1 MEVDMGKIY
10 VVDTNVILN
19 DAHFIETL
27 SDNSENLIVIPETVL
42 DEIDSKKMGFD
53 EINFQAREFARML
66 SESKLNDV
74 EKNDIITIIE
84 TDIENKKTNRKT
96 KIEIWL
102 KEEYEADKFN
112 YEKNILNDRKILEI
126 AKDVEKKYND
136 KDVIFVSN
144 DIMAR
149 TRALSYGLKTE
160 NIYLNKNDEE
170 LVFHKTI
177 EIDDELSPSGIH
189 LKEIKKFDP
198 DHKPYNFSYTFKLPS
213 GQELLGIIK
222 NERIEL
228 IDEKEL
234 RRQDVSPKNKEQ
246 LFFSAGV
253 LDDYFK
259 IVVTDA
265 VAGSG
270 KTLLAISGALK
281 LIKSKQYQKIVYI
294 RNSIESIDKGED
306 VGYLPGLEEKF
317 RIYNHPL
324 YDSLEYIIRQE
335 LKKKK
340 NSNSIKESEIN
351 AMVSEKIEEYKLKYG
366 IETMWVGELRG
377 RTISNAIVIVDEA
390 QNISNKTLQLIL
402 SRIDETCKVIIVGST
417 LQIDNPYL
425 NKYTNSLTTL
435 LNSLKEKHD
444 EVNIF
449 GVKLHKVL
457 RGPITE
463 WAEKVFGN
471 YKRKK

>member
-1 MEVDMGKIY
+1 MGKIY

-74 EKNDIITIIE
+74 EKRGKNKIIKTSIF
-84 TDIENKKTNRKT
+84 NKKTNQKT
-96 KIEIWL
+96 DIEIWM
-102 KEEYEADKFN
+102 KEN
-112 YEKNILNDRKILEI
+112 YSAINKEFEKNIINDRKIIEI
-126 AKDVEKKYND
+126 ADDVTKHYAD
-136 KDVIFVSN
+136 KEVIFISN

-149 TRALSYGLKTE
+149 TRALSFGLNTE
-160 NIYLNKNDEE
+160 NIYMGKNDEE
-170 LVFHKTI
+170 LEFHKKI
-177 EIDDELSPSGIH
+177 ELDEQLSASGIH
-189 LKEIKKFDP
+189 LKEIKKFD
-198 DHKPYNFSYTFKLPS
+198 DDYKPYNFCYTFKLPT

-228 IDEKEL
+228 IDENEL

-246 LFFSAGV
+246 LFFSAGI
-253 LDDYFK
+253 LDEYFK
-259 IVVTDA
+259 IVITDA

-281 LIKSKQYQKIVYI
+281 LIKSKSYQKIVYI

-317 RIYNHPL
+317 KIYNHPL
-324 YDSLEYIIRQE
+324 YDSLEYIVRQE

-351 AMVSEKIEEYKLKYG
+351 MIVDEKIEEYKLKYG

-402 SRIDETCKVIIVGST
+402 SRIDDSCKVIIIGST

-425 NKYTNSLTTL
+425 NKYTNSLATI

-444 EVNIF
+444 EVNLFAI
-449 GVKLHKVL
+449 KLNKVL

-463 WAEKVFGN
+463 WAEKIFGQF
-471 YKRKK
+471 KRKK